1 MAVLPIRIYPD
12 PVLRVRCAEV
22 TAFDDELR
30 QLVADMVETMHA
42 APGVG
47 LAASQVGVEKR
58 VAVVDISVGQ
68 DPEQLMVLVN
78 PMIVR
83 DEGSV
88 VDTEGCLSI
97 PDFTEKVDRPEQVEV
112 MALDATG
119 AQQRFVA
126 DGWLARAICHEVDH
140 LDGVLF
146 VDHLHGLRRERAKR
160 ALKKMVKE
168 QEQRAWDADD
178 AAPASSG

>member
-1 MAVLPIRIYPD
+1 MAVLPIRLYPD

-22 TAFDDELR
+22 AAFDDGLR
-30 QLVADMVETMHA
+30 RLVADMVETMHA

-58 VAVVDISVGQ
+58 VAVVDLSVGD

-78 PMIVR
+78 PLIVR

-88 VDTEGCLSI
+88 VENEGCLSI

-112 MALDATG
+112 MAQDASG
-119 AQQRFVA
+119 APRRFVA
-126 DGWLARAICHEVDH
+126 EGWLARAICHEVDH

-146 VDHLHGLRRERAKR
+146 VDRLHGLRRERAKR
-160 ALKKMVKE
+160 ALKKLAKE
-168 QEQRAWDADD
+168 QEQRSWDADD

>member
-22 TAFDDELR
+22 TAFDDELAR
-30 QLVADMVETMHA
+30 LVADMVETMHA

-58 VAVVDISVGQ
+58 VAVVDLSVGQ
-68 DPEQLMVLVN
+68 DPEQLLVLVN
-78 PMIVR
+78 PLIVA
-83 DEGSV
+83 DEGSEV
-88 VDTEGCLSI
+88 ESEGCLSI
-97 PDFTEKVDRPEQVEV
+97 PEYTDKVDRPFKVEV
-112 MALDATG
+112 VAQDAAG
-119 AQQRFVA
+119 APKRIVA
-126 DGWLARAICHEVDH
+126 EGWLARAICHEVDH

-160 ALKKMVKE
+160 ALKKLAKE
-168 QEQRAWDADD
+168 QEQREWDA
-178 AAPASSG
+178 AAPATSG